1 MRAHVLL
8 PLSLL
13 LVVALAGCN
22 VPASIPDGGNT
33 VQGSGNVITQTRQV
47 SGFTTVA
54 LSGAGDLQIT
64 QTGTESLSIEAEDN
78 VIPLIL
84 TAVTN
89 GKLNMGFEPNVNVNL
104 NKPVIF
110 HLTVKDL
117 HELDLSGA
125 ATATIGTLTANT
137 LTVSVSGAGSVTCT
151 GLTTTSLTA
160 TLSGAAKGTVS
171 GAATSQTVTMSG
183 AGNYQAADFLTKDTT
198 LHISGAGNAVVAA
211 SATLNVDISGVGT
224 VEYIGSPKVTQ
235 QLSGAGTVRK
245 RG

>member
-1 MRAHVLL
+1 MRAHLLL

-13 LVVALAGCN
+13 LVAALASCN

-33 VQGSGNVITQTRQV
+33 VRGSGNVITQTRQV
-47 SGFTTVA
+47 SGFTAVA

-78 VIPLIL
+78 VMPLIL

-104 NKPVIF
+104 TKPVVF

-117 HELDLSGA
+117 RELDLSGA
-125 ATATIGTLTANT
+125 ATATIGTLTADT
-137 LTVSVSGAGSVTCT
+137 LTVSVSGAGSITCT
-151 GLTTTSLTA
+151 SLATSTLTA

-198 LHISGAGNAVVAA
+198 LHISGAGNAIVAA